1 MRLRA
6 KFSLYLGI
14 PLILAFVLLT
24 VIVIYESQKSVT
36 NLYLD
41 ASRQIVAARAEEV
54 AKWAGSKVAIVERSA
69 TEPEIASGDQ
79 NSTRAYLGYRA
90 DHLAAEADYEFCAD
104 AEGAFWTSAGASGSV
119 ADRAYFAQIMQH
131 SAAYVIDNAV
141 LSKATGKPI
150 VNIVSAVKETGGKPR
165 GLYGVAVSL
174 DVLSSIAGEVKLGK
188 EGYGLI
194 IDGNLLLI
202 AHPDEKLRMKVSFAD
217 PKKLGYKGLEPA
229 VERIRNG
236 ESGQQYYLDDK
247 GIQKIIIFAPVAG
260 TPGWS
265 FGVILPA
272 AQIRSESN
280 ALGFLLAIVSTIC
293 LVILVGA
300 TFVIVG
306 RIAEP
311 VGLFAST
318 LRVVASGDLG
328 LAGIDKAKLAAIT
341 KRRDEL
347 GDAGRATAEFVSK
360 LGEFTASVKQ
370 AAANVSSGSQDISST
385 SQEMSQGATE
395 QAASAEEVS
404 ASLEEA
410 TSTTHQNA
418 DNAIQT
424 EAIAEKAATGAEQAG
439 SSVNEAV
446 GAMKEIASRISI
458 IEEIARQTNLLA
470 LNAAIEAARAGE
482 AGKGFA
488 VVASEVRKLAERSQQ
503 AASEI
508 SKLSVRSTSV
518 ADRAGGLVGELLP
531 AIKKT
536 ADLVREISAASAE
549 QKSGMDQISK
559 AISQLDNVIQA
570 NASASEELAGMS
582 EELAAQ
588 AVSLAST
595 ASYFHGETAT
605 ADEGSPEKADTRRPR
620 APAPAAHRVERK
632 SPPAPRPSTAI
643 KPRDEGKDKTDEDF
657 EVF

>member
-14 PLILAFVLLT
+14 PLILAFILLT
-24 VIVIYESQKSVT
+24 AIVIYESQKSIT
-36 NLYLD
+36 TLYLE

-54 AKWAGSKVAIVERSA
+54 AKWAESKVAVVARSA
-69 TEPEIASGDQ
+69 TEPEIASGDEK
-79 NSTRAYLGYRA
+79 SVRAYLGYRA
-90 DHLAAEADYEFCAD
+90 GHLAADADYEFCAN

-119 ADRAYFAQIMQH
+119 ADRAYFAQIMRH
-131 SAAYVIDNAV
+131 SAPYVVDNAV

-150 VNIVSAVKETGGKPR
+150 VNIVNAVKETGGKPR

-229 VERIRNG
+229 VEKIRNG

-247 GIQKIIIFAPVAG
+247 GVEKIIIFAPVAG

-265 FGVILPA
+265 FGVILPS
-272 AQIRSESN
+272 AQIRSESTS
-280 ALGFLLAIVSTIC
+280 LGILLAIASVIC
-293 LVILVGA
+293 LAILVGA
-300 TFVIVG
+300 TFAIVG
-306 RIAEP
+306 RIAGP

-328 LAGIDKAKLAAIT
+328 LSGIDKAELAAII
-341 KRRDEL
+341 KRKDEL

-360 LGEFTASVKQ
+360 LGEFTVSVKQ
-370 AAANVSSGSQDISST
+370 AATNVSSGSQDISST
-385 SQEMSQGATE
+385 SQQMSQGAAE

-439 SSVNEAV
+439 ASVNEAV

-470 LNAAIEAARAGE
+470 LNAAIEAARAGD

-508 SKLSVRSTSV
+508 SKLSAHSTEV

-559 AISQLDNVIQA
+559 AISQLDSVIQA

-582 EELAAQ
+582 EELASQ
-588 AVSLAST
+588 AVNLAST
-595 ASYFHGETAT
+595 ASYFHGEAGV
-605 ADEGSPEKADTRRPR
+605 AGGDSREKAEEPRPR
-620 APAPAAHRVERK
+620 APSARRAEGKTA
-632 SPPAPRPSTAI
+632 PAPRPSTAI
-643 KPRDEGKDKTDEDF
+643 KPRDESQDKTDEDF